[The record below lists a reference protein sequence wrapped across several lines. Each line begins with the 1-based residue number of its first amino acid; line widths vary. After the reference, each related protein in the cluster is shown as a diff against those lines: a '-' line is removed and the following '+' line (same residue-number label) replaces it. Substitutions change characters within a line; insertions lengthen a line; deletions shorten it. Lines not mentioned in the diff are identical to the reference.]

1 MSIIKLYFFLFLFYD
16 ILFSFTVIIP
26 HPSAWFPLNGTYNT
40 SEIQN
45 RTPSGSK
52 GENVF
57 LSLGPDGT
65 QNGSY
70 FFRGAGNSHIKFSN
84 INSDI
89 RGSITILC
97 WLYTYKN
104 KFETVFLQY
113 KNTTLSVFDKTL
125 YVLKNGN
132 LYGRSL
138 TGTLAEKGWVFVGV
152 SYNETSAKAH
162 LWING
167 NKVNSTG
174 LPADFIFHDSHF
186 LKLGGDSLTGK
197 ITQLMLFKSALT
209 QEQIQG
215 IKGRM
220 KLPGETEGY
229 IFKTRMILFR
239 YLNHALF

>member
-1 MSIIKLYFFLFLFYD
+1 MIKLFFFHD
-16 ILFSFTVIIP
+16 ILFNFTAIIP
-26 HPSAWFPLNGTYNT
+26 HPSAWFPLNSTYDT

-52 GENVF
+52 GRNVF

-65 QNGSY
+65 QDGSY
-70 FFRGAGNSHIKFSN
+70 FFRGAGNSHIIF
-84 INSDI
+84 SDI
-89 RGSITILC
+89 NLDTRGSITVLC

-104 KFETVFLQY
+104 NFETAFLQY
-113 KNTTLSVFDKTL
+113 KNATFSLFNKTL
-125 YVLKNGN
+125 YALKNASLN
-132 LYGRSL
+132 GRYL

-152 SYNETSAKAH
+152 SYNETSAEAH
-162 LWING
+162 LWIDG

-174 LPADFIFHDSHF
+174 LPADFIFPGSHF
-186 LKLGGDSLTGK
+186 LELGGNNFKGK

-215 IKGRM
+215 IKGRI

-229 IFKTRMILFR
+229 IFKTRNILFR
-239 YLNHALF
+239 YFEPYITLTC